1 MSGVSQPRCMPANSP
16 FRPKPTKSEKPSGS
30 KLVPALV
37 APVHEATSTGSG
49 QADPAEMDDFI
60 KGWHDSSFE
69 LRRGLWVIETDL
81 DPAVTH
87 GVAHK
92 RNPKSNQGNNG
103 GR

>member
-1 MSGVSQPRCMPANSP
+1 MPANTP
-16 FRPKPTKSEKPSGS
+16 FRPKPSKSEKPLGS
-30 KLVPALV
+30 KLGMAALV
-37 APVHEATSTGSG
+37 EPVPEAASTGSG

-87 GVAHK
+87 GVAQK
-92 RNPKSNQGNNG
+92 SNPKSSQGNNG